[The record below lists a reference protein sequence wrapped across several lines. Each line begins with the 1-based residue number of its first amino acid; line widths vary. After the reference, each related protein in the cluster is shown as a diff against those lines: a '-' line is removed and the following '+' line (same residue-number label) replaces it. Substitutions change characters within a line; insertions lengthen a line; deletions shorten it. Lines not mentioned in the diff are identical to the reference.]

1 MKNAIIAAA
10 LTAGLALPAA
20 AQTTT
25 STTTTTWSPTIGQEL
40 TQSYTTQKYT
50 VVQDPSLSPAVGAE
64 LPASVTF
71 YPLPANVTV
80 PNADQY
86 SYTVINN
93 HPVVVEKT
101 TRRVV
106 KTW

>member
-10 LTAGLALPAA
+10 LTAAIGLPAA
-20 AQTTT
+20 AETTT
-25 STTTTTWSPTIGQEL
+25 STTTTTWSPTIGQQLEQ
-40 TQSYTTQKYT
+40 TYTTQKYT
-50 VVQDPSLSPAVGAE
+50 VVQDPSLSPSVGSE
-64 LPASVTF
+64 LPASLTF
-71 YPLPANVTV
+71 YPLPSTVTV